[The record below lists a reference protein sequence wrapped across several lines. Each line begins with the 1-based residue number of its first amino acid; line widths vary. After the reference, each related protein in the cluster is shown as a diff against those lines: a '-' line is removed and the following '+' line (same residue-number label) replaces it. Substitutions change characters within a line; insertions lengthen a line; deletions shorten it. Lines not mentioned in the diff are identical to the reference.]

1 MEDRLWKMLPVA
13 VLVVQGLFVWVL
25 WSLRRN
31 FVSCDACAAAR
42 AAHDKRQA
50 DHRAEYDKRQAD
62 YDKRLG
68 CMAAESKELRTSLD
82 SLPKAKDL
90 HEVAK
95 EVEAVRGGLEAVK
108 ESVKSLGI
116 SIDRLDK
123 PIQLLLEHHIN
134 GGGK

>member
-1 MEDRLWKMLPVA
+1 MEDLLWKLLPVG
-13 VLVVQGLFVWVL
+13 VLIVQGLFVWSM

-31 FVSCDACAAAR
+31 FVTCDSC
-42 AAHDKRQA
+42 QA
-50 DHRAEYDKRQAD
+50 TRAEYEKRQAD

-68 CMAAESKELRTSLD
+68 CVAADGRELRASLD
-82 SLPKAKDL
+82 NLPKAKDL

-95 EVEAVRGGLEAVK
+95 EVEAVRGGQEALR
-108 ESVKSLGI
+108 ESVKSLAV

-134 GGGK
+134 GDRK

>member
-1 MEDRLWKMLPVA
+1 MEDLLWKILPFV
-13 VLVVQGLFVWVL
+13 VLLVQGLFAWVL

-42 AAHDKRQA
+42 AENDKHQA
-50 DHRAEYDKRQAD
+50 EHRAEYDKRQAE
-62 YDKRLG
+62 YDKQLG
-68 CMAAESKELRTSLD
+68 CMAVEGKELRASLD
-82 SLPKAKDL
+82 SLPKAKDM
-90 HEVAK
+90 HELGR
-95 EVEAVRGGLEAVK
+95 EVEAVRGGLEAVR
-108 ESVKSLGI
+108 ESIKSLGI